1 MKTEI
6 IVKAVIETTDE
17 GATLQISGEVTP
29 NNLALGKLPPEVMLH
44 VTTGVAQAAEHLAET
59 YAKVR
64 LLSHL
69 REVFDIKDVSET
81 EAKPQEPGSDS
92 LLDELRARSSMN

>member
-64 LLSHL
+64 LVGHL
-69 REVFDIKDVSET
+69 RELFDVKD
-81 EAKPQEPGSDS
+81 EADENPQKSDNDRP
-92 LLDELRARSSMN
+92 LDKLRSRFSVN

>member
-17 GATLQISGEVTP
+17 GATPQISGEVTP
-29 NNLALGKLPPEVMLH
+29 NNRALGKLSPEVMLH

-64 LLSHL
+64 LLGHL
-69 REVFDIKDVSET
+69 RELFDIKDEPET
-81 EAKPQEPGSDS
+81 KPQDADG
-92 LLDELRARSSMN
+92 LLDKLRSRFSMN